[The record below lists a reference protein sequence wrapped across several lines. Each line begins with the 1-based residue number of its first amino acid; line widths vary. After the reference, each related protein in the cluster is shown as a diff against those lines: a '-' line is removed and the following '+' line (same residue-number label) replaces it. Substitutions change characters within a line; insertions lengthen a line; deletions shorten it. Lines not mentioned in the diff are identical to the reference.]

1 MRIRRKL
8 LLALLAFSLGAGLLL
23 DLVENTIVR
32 ASLHEAAALRLE
44 RESAL
49 LAGLIVP
56 KLENLPPGGGTDWI
70 DAWTD
75 AAGRDLRLRATFIAP
90 DGRVLGDSDVAAS
103 ELAALENHLGRPEVQ
118 EALRSG
124 TGRARRHSTTVGA
137 EMSYFARRL
146 DGPAGPAGFIRLA
159 VPTAALEAG
168 GGRLRASIALTAL
181 AAFALL
187 GGVAYVLT
195 RRVSAPVERIAA
207 AADRVA
213 SGRLETPLHSGGG
226 AAEVDALAAS
236 LGRMRET
243 LLAQIR
249 AADEER
255 RLLDTVLSGMREGL
269 LAIGADGRVIL
280 ANASLRR
287 DLGLGEADLKGR
299 PLVEVLRDP
308 EAGEA
313 FARTLD
319 GRVESRVGLTVRF
332 PAERTFELLVA
343 PLDAPDGRPLGA
355 MGIFLDVTRL
365 QALERLRREFIADV
379 SHEMRTPLASL
390 KAAVE
395 NLEGAAGAEEAD
407 RSRFLAVVRRNA
419 ERMGALLDDLT
430 DLSLIET
437 GAITLHVEL
446 VGVREAV
453 GDVLAALSGRAT
465 SRRIDLSVEA
475 PAELKVSAD
484 RRRLDQI
491 LVNVVDNAIKFNR
504 PGGGVRIRAWAD
516 PAGGALVA
524 VEDTG
529 PGIQPPELEKVFQR
543 FYRRD
548 PSRSREA
555 GGTGLGL
562 AIVKHLMR
570 LHGGSVHAENRAEG
584 GARIVLRFP
593 RPDQP

>member
-1 MRIRRKL
+1 
-8 LLALLAFSLGAGLLL
+8 
-23 DLVENTIVR
+23 
-32 ASLHEAAALRLE
+32 
-44 RESAL
+44 
-49 LAGLIVP
+49 
-56 KLENLPPGGGTDWI
+56 
-70 DAWTD
+70 
-75 AAGRDLRLRATFIAP
+75 
-90 DGRVLGDSDVAAS
+90 
-103 ELAALENHLGRPEVQ
+103 
-118 EALRSG
+118 
-124 TGRARRHSTTVGA
+124 
-137 EMSYFARRL
+137 
-146 DGPAGPAGFIRLA
+146 
-159 VPTAALEAG
+159 
-168 GGRLRASIALTAL
+168 
-181 AAFALL
+181 
-187 GGVAYVLT
+187 
-195 RRVSAPVERIAA
+195 VSAPVERIAA